1 MHGWKLREEWRGI
14 PALIGNLVKFGETE
28 LLFPHFRLLKRV
40 LPHKTAA
47 MPESDTQTILI
58 PLYIALGLLVI
69 LLALAFGIHH
79 RLTRIEKRL
88 SGAADRRDDS
98 DSSPSPAETSAGGA
112 FEMFL
117 AEEPERQKLP
127 KREQFANYRKWR
139 QEKGLNWPKP

>member
-1 MHGWKLREEWRGI
+1 VHRRKLREEWWGI

-28 LLFPHFRLLKRV
+28 LLFPHFRLLKRAG
-40 LPHKTAA
+40 PHKTAA

-58 PLYIALGLLVI
+58 PLYVALGLLVI

-88 SGAADRRDDS
+88 SGAAEPRNEA
-98 DSSPSPAETSAGGA
+98 DSSPSSAETSAGGA
-112 FEMFL
+112 FETFL
-117 AEEPERQKLP
+117 AEEPERRKLP

-139 QEKGLNWPKP
+139 QEKGLNWSMS